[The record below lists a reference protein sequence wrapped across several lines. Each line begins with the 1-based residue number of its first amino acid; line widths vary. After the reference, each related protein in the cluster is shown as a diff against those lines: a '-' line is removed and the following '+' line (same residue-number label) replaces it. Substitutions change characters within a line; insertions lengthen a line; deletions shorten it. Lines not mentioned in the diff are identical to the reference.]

1 MDREVGASFNF
12 EGSWK
17 WVASFVM
24 GLKSGGGANISGLE
38 SGVGNKLQERTGK
51 WGGGQSFTINKHKKG
66 YMTSS
71 IPFYI

>member
-12 EGSWK
+12 EGTWK
-17 WVASFVM
+17 WVASFVT

-51 WGGGQSFTINKHKKG
+51 WGVVNLSKLTTIKRA
-66 YMTSS
+66 
-71 IPFYI
+71 I

>member
-51 WGGGQSFTINKHKKG
+51 WGVVNLSKLTTIKRA
-66 YMTSS
+66 
-71 IPFYI
+71 I